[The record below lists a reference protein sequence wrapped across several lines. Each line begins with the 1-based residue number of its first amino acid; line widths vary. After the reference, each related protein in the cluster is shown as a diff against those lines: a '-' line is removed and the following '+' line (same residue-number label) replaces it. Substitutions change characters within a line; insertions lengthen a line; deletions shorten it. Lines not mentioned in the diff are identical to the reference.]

1 MVLEP
6 LAFLFDELSN
16 PSPTVLVWKKCA
28 ESALPRLRAFELLF
42 PLPSSYS
49 HMKRVL
55 ITGANRGLGLD
66 LTRQSLE
73 RGDTVFAACRHP
85 DAATDLYELAA
96 QHAGRLTIIQLDV
109 TDEAS
114 IQAAHEAVK
123 AATDGLELLI
133 NNAGIYPG
141 AGPEDPENQHLGQ
154 LTADSALNVLR
165 VNAVGP
171 LLVAQ
176 AFLDLLRAGTK
187 ARILSLSSGQG
198 SLTWKASGDPYH
210 YSASKAALNMYM
222 RALAAEI
229 GQYGVL
235 SVLVDPGWVR
245 TGMGGS
251 SAAQDPTVA
260 AKGILRLA
268 DQLHAEENGGFVTWQ
283 NEHVPW

>member
-1 MVLEP
+1 
-6 LAFLFDELSN
+6 
-16 PSPTVLVWKKCA
+16 
-28 ESALPRLRAFELLF
+28 
-42 PLPSSYS
+42 
-49 HMKRVL
+49 MKRVL
-55 ITGANRGLGLD
+55 ITGANRGLGLE

-73 RGDTVFAACRHP
+73 RGDTVFATSRRP
-85 DAATDLYELAA
+85 EAATEL
-96 QHAGRLTIIQLDV
+96 QQLAGQYPGHLTLVQLDV

-114 IQAAHEAVK
+114 IRAAHDTVQAA
-123 AATDGLELLI
+123 TGSLDLLI
-133 NNAGIYPG
+133 NNAGTYPG
-141 AGPEDPENQHLGQ
+141 MGPEDPENQRLGQ
-154 LTADSALNVLR
+154 FTAEGALQVLR

-198 SLTWKASGDPYH
+198 SLAWKASGDPYH
-210 YSASKAALNMYM
+210 YSASKATLNMYM

-245 TGMGGS
+245 TGMGGNQ
-251 SAAQDPTVA
+251 AAQDPAVA

-268 DQLHAEENGGFVTWQ
+268 DQLHAEENGSFVTWQ
-283 NEHVPW
+283 NQHVPW